1 MLLDVDVAALER
13 EKDIWWAKFWQRSA
27 VDLHETPIEQ
37 EVERGTLPFE
47 PLPLEGF
54 YYGMIYMSGGS
65 YAPGKVATSHYGVY
79 NTHDAPQVR

>member
-1 MLLDVDVAALER
+1 MLLDVDVAALEL

-27 VDLHETPIEQ
+27 VDLYETPIEQ
-37 EVERGTLPFE
+37 QVERGTLPFE

-54 YYGMIYMSGGS
+54 YYGMIYMSAGS